1 MIPKAPGIRIFS
13 SLASAQ
19 TPPFLEQRNDMEILD
34 KISLALN
41 RILIFM
47 GGVFLAGMVLLTC
60 SNIFSRI
67 VWVPVRGTFELM
79 GYAGAVITAFA
90 LGYTQI
96 KKGHIAVDILVKCF
110 SKKTQRIIG
119 CINSGICLIFFSL
132 AGWQIVKI
140 GTNLLETGETSETL
154 RIVYYPFTYGVALGC
169 FALALVMLVDF
180 LKYFANE
187 KEAG

>member
-1 MIPKAPGIRIFS
+1 
-13 SLASAQ
+13 
-19 TPPFLEQRNDMEILD
+19 MEILD
-34 KISLALN
+34 RISLTLN

-47 GGVFLAGMVLLTC
+47 GGIFLAGMVVLTC
-60 SNIFSRI
+60 SNIFCRM
-67 VWVPVRGTFELM
+67 VWIPVKGTFELM

-110 SKKTQRIIG
+110 SEKVQKIIG

-140 GTNLLETGETSETL
+140 GTNLLKTGETTETL
-154 RIVYYPFTYGVALGC
+154 RIVYYPFTFAVALGC
-169 FALALVMLVDF
+169 FALALAMLVEF
-180 LKYFANE
+180 LKYFAN
-187 KEAG
+187 KKDAG

>member
-1 MIPKAPGIRIFS
+1 
-13 SLASAQ
+13 
-19 TPPFLEQRNDMEILD
+19 MEILD

-47 GGVFLAGMVLLTC
+47 GGVFMAGMVVLTC
-60 SNIFSRI
+60 SNIFCRL

-96 KKGHIAVDILVKCF
+96 NKGHIAVDILVKCF
-110 SKKTQRIIG
+110 SEKTQRIIG

-140 GTNLLETGETSETL
+140 GTNLLKTGETSETL

>member
-1 MIPKAPGIRIFS
+1 VPFYKVLRLSVALGITLS
-13 SLASAQ
+13 KK
-19 TPPFLEQRNDMEILD
+19 RNDMEILD

-47 GGVFLAGMVLLTC
+47 GSVFLAGMVVLTC

-79 GYAGAVITAFA
+79 GYAGAVVTAFA

-110 SKKTQRIIG
+110 SEKTQRIIG

-132 AGWQIVKI
+132 AGWQIVKV
-140 GTNLLETGETSETL
+140 GTNLLKTGETSETL

>member
-1 MIPKAPGIRIFS
+1 MIPKAPGIRIFY
-13 SLASAQ
+13 SLTSAQ

-34 KISLALN
+34 KISLTLN

-47 GGVFLAGMVLLTC
+47 GGVFLVGMVLLTC

-79 GYAGAVITAFA
+79 GYAGAVVTAFA

-110 SKKTQRIIG
+110 SKKTQKIIG